1 LVVRFIAIVLALFCL
16 GPMSS
21 AGAFANTAG
30 ADVATH
36 LREIVASSRTC
47 PIVSVKG
54 QLCHSSPILPQF
66 YEKRVFKPL
75 WSENGEPLPQAETL
89 LQAIKDAGSEGL
101 NPSDYHLKKIENLLD
116 EANRRRPSSQ
126 PLDPGDLA
134 DLDFLLS
141 DAFLVYGNHLLHGR
155 VDPLSIKST
164 WFNFKKD
171 RDLAADLST
180 AVANN
185 QVEKT
190 LSGFLP
196 SSPGYFG
203 LRKALEHYR
212 ALAAS
217 GGWPAVPPGPSLKPG
232 KHNQRILP
240 LRERMI
246 AEGYLTPEQNVGGD
260 LFDNTLEAAV
270 KTFQT
275 RNGLEIDGV
284 VGPKTL
290 EALNVS
296 AKERVGQIEVN
307 MERWRWLPRNLDD
320 RYIMVNT
327 AAYRLAVV
335 EDGKTVLSMRV
346 IVGLPYWSTPVFSAT
361 MTYLVFNPYWN
372 VPSTIAR
379 KETIPDI
386 KKNPDYLAENNMEI
400 VSGYGSDIETIDPSI
415 IDWQTLNP
423 WNFPYR
429 FRQKPGPKN
438 SLGRVKFMFP
448 NKFDVYLHDTPAKAL
463 FSRTMRNFSH
473 GCIRIEKP
481 IELAEYLLQ
490 NDPAWTKEKILAELD
505 TNTEKIVRLMRPIPV
520 HIMYWTAWA
529 DENGVVHFRKDI
541 YERDVKV
548 LQALRESPPA

>member
-1 LVVRFIAIVLALFCL
+1 MSFADALADII
-16 GPMSS
+16 
-21 AGAFANTAG
+21 G
-30 ADVATH
+30 ADVATR
-36 LREIVASSRTC
+36 LREIVESSRSC
-47 PIVSVKG
+47 PVITVSG
-54 QLCHSSPILPQF
+54 QLCHASPILPPF
-66 YEKRVFKPL
+66 YEHRVFKPL
-75 WSENGEPLPQAETL
+75 WSGGDEPLPQAETL
-89 LQAIKDAGSEGL
+89 LQSIKDAGREGL
-101 NPSDYHLKKIENLLD
+101 NPSDYHLKKIEVLLD
-116 EANRRRPSSQ
+116 EASRRRQSSQ
-126 PLDPGDLA
+126 PLDPGTLA

-171 RDLAADLST
+171 RDLGTDLST

-190 LSGFLP
+190 LLGFSP
-196 SSPGYFG
+196 SSPGYSG

-217 GGWPAVPPGPSLKPG
+217 GGWPTVPPGPSLKPG
-232 KHNQRILP
+232 KNNQRILP
-240 LRERMI
+240 LRERMM
-246 AEGYLTPEQNVGGD
+246 AEGYLAPEQNIGED
-260 LFDNTLEAAV
+260 LFDKTLEAAV
-270 KTFQT
+270 KTFQA

-284 VGPKTL
+284 VGPRTL
-290 EALNVS
+290 EALNVP
-296 AKERVGQIEVN
+296 AEERVNQIEVN
-307 MERWRWLPRNLDD
+307 MERWRWLPHNLED

-327 AAYRLAVV
+327 ADYSLAVV
-335 EDGKTVLSMRV
+335 EDGEPVLSMRV

-372 VPSTIAR
+372 VPPNIAR

-386 KKNPDYLAENNMEI
+386 RKNPDYLAENNMEI
-400 VSGYGSDIETIDPSI
+400 VSGYGSDIETIDPAT
-415 IDWQTLNP
+415 IDWQTLSP
-423 WNFPYR
+423 WRFPYR
-429 FRQKPGPKN
+429 FRQRPGPKN

-463 FSRTMRNFSH
+463 FSRTRRNFSH

-481 IELAEYLLQ
+481 MELAEYLLQ
-490 NDPAWTKEKILAELD
+490 DDPAWTREKILAELD
-505 TNTEKIVRLMRPIPV
+505 TNTEKIVRLTRPIPV

-529 DENGVVHFRKDI
+529 NENGVAHFRKDI

-548 LQALRESPPA
+548 LQALRESPPGA